1 MGIGLETEHATP
13 LGPEA
18 SEGHAVGP
26 TNAAAL
32 KELLVFVDARAGT
45 PAVLEFAASLARE
58 HGARLT
64 GVFIQPEAR
73 FSSPEMFVRGP
84 GIHATIEKAHE
95 RLRRAESDRR
105 ALFELVV
112 RREAIPCEWRSVGNL
127 LAATDLAVHAQYA
140 DLAVVARDDPSEER
154 VIAAGLVESLVLT
167 SGRPIIVFPP
177 RCPVSRVRRILV
189 GWNAGREATRAVA
202 SAMPLLTRAEAVEV
216 VVVDGNR
223 AAIHGEEPGAD
234 IARHLVRHGVRVD
247 VCALSSGSEDI
258 GHVLLSR
265 AAGSGADLMVMGAYG
280 HSRLSEWV
288 FGGVTRTA
296 LREATVPLL
305 MSA

>member
-26 TNAAAL
+26 TDSSAL
-32 KELLVFVDARAGT
+32 RELLVFVDARAGT

-73 FSSPEMFVRGP
+73 FSAPEMFVRGP

-112 RREAIPCEWRSVGNL
+112 RREAIPWEWRSVGNL
-127 LAATDLAVHAQYA
+127 LASDLAVHAQYA
-140 DLAVVARDDPSEER
+140 DLAVVAREDPSEER
-154 VIAAGLVESLVLT
+154 VIPPGLVESLVST
-167 SGRPIIVFPP
+167 SGRPIMVFPP

-202 SAMPLLTRAEAVEV
+202 GAMPLLTRAEAVEV

-223 AAIHGEEPGAD
+223 AAGHGEEPGAD

-247 VCALSSGSEDI
+247 VCALPSGSENV

-265 AAGSGADLMVMGAYG
+265 AARSGADLIVMGAYG

-296 LREATVPLL
+296 LLEATVPLL